1 MKKIFAVLDSKDV
14 YGKEL
19 SNIEVCKT
27 LEEHGYD
34 ITILYNKDASERLK
48 QEINKFRCI
57 PIFFPRNIYGTWRGI
72 KYVIAVIYSNL
83 RISMLLAAQKPD
95 VLLIPTEIVFIYLL
109 PVLFFHKELRILFK
123 MGDAPISYR
132 KKDKGFAVR
141 IYSWLWRKIVVQKIS
156 VVVSVSNFIKEKLL
170 ESGRRFNPK
179 DVVIYNFPP
188 NRFSNNTE
196 QVEISKTGNDVVFG
210 YLGRIVEDKG
220 VLLLVEASL
229 QILEKGYNMELYIGG
244 NTKTDPIYYGK
255 IKSLLNKSPQSQ
267 HIHFLDEITNIE
279 TFYSNIDVS
288 CTPSVYEEPLGNV
301 LVEAKAFRKP
311 SIIFNKGG
319 MPEIIEHQ
327 YNGYICENV
336 SVESLRRAMMY
347 YIENPQRCI
356 IEGDDAKES
365 IRRMGIDRNSYV
377 HKWLGVMDSIFK

>member
-1 MKKIFAVLDSKDV
+1 MEKNCGTK
-14 YGKEL
+14 
-19 SNIEVCKT
+19 NICC
-27 LEEHGYD
+27 
-34 ITILYNKDASERLK
+34 R
-48 QEINKFRCI
+48 FC
-57 PIFFPRNIYGTWRGI
+57 
-72 KYVIAVIYSNL
+72 
-83 RISMLLAAQKPD
+83 
-95 VLLIPTEIVFIYLL
+95 
-109 PVLFFHKELRILFK
+109 
-123 MGDAPISYR
+123 
-132 KKDKGFAVR
+132 
-141 IYSWLWRKIVVQKIS
+141 
-156 VVVSVSNFIKEKLL
+156 FIKEKLL

-327 YNGYICENV
+327 CNGYICENV
-336 SVESLRRAMMY
+336 SVESLKRAMMY

-365 IRRMGIDRNSYV
+365 IGRMGIDRNSYV
-377 HKWLGVMDSIFK
+377 HKWLSVMDSIFK

>member
-1 MKKIFAVLDSKDV
+1 M
-14 YGKEL
+14 
-19 SNIEVCKT
+19 
-27 LEEHGYD
+27 
-34 ITILYNKDASERLK
+34 
-48 QEINKFRCI
+48 
-57 PIFFPRNIYGTWRGI
+57 
-72 KYVIAVIYSNL
+72 
-83 RISMLLAAQKPD
+83 
-95 VLLIPTEIVFIYLL
+95 
-109 PVLFFHKELRILFK
+109 
-123 MGDAPISYR
+123 
-132 KKDKGFAVR
+132 
-141 IYSWLWRKIVVQKIS
+141 
-156 VVVSVSNFIKEKLL
+156 
-170 ESGRRFNPK
+170 
-179 DVVIYNFPP
+179 
-188 NRFSNNTE
+188 
-196 QVEISKTGNDVVFG
+196 
-210 YLGRIVEDKG
+210 
-220 VLLLVEASL
+220 SL